1 MKHLPVPDDVQEFG
15 GFMNRIRR
23 GDAAAAEELVRR
35 YEPLIRREVRFQL
48 RDRRL
53 SRLFD
58 SMDVCQSVM
67 ASFFIRAAAGQYDLR
82 NRAQLVSLLVE
93 MAQHK
98 LASVV
103 RRQYRQRRDVRR
115 LSRVPA
121 DAADR
126 VPAAGPEPGDIV
138 AGEELLQRFR
148 ACLSAEE
155 RQLADWRSQ
164 GVPWAEIAVRL
175 GGTPGSRRLQL
186 LRAVD
191 RATRA
196 LGLEEP

>member
-1 MKHLPVPDDVQEFG
+1 MKHLSVPDDAQEFA
-15 GFMNRIRR
+15 GFMDRIRR

-53 SRLFD
+53 RRHFD

-82 NRAQLVSLLVE
+82 NRGQLVSLLVE

-98 LASVV
+98 LASAA

-115 LSRVPA
+115 LSRIA
-121 DAADR
+121 GDAAGR
-126 VPAAGPEPGDIV
+126 AAAEAPEPGDLV
-138 AGEELLQRFR
+138 ADAELLQRFR
-148 ACLSAEE
+148 QCLSAEE
-155 RQLADWRSQ
+155 RQLADWRSN

-175 GGTPGSRRLQL
+175 GGTPDARRLQL
-186 LRAVD
+186 LRAID
-191 RATRA
+191 RATRE
-196 LGLEEP
+196 LGLDD

>member
-1 MKHLPVPDDVQEFG
+1 MNRQAVPDDGQEFA
-15 GFMNRIRR
+15 GFMDRIRR

-53 SRLFD
+53 SRVFD

-98 LASVV
+98 LASAA
-103 RRQYRQRRDVRR
+103 RRQYRQCRDVRR
-115 LSRVPA
+115 LSRIA
-121 DAADR
+121 GDAAGR
-126 VPAAGPEPGDIV
+126 AAAEGPDPGDIV
-138 AGEELLQRFR
+138 ADEELLQRFR
-148 ACLSAEE
+148 QCLSAEE
-155 RQLADWRSQ
+155 RQLADWRSN
-164 GVPWAEIAVRL
+164 GVSWAEIADRL
-175 GGTPGSRRLQL
+175 GGTSGSRRLQL
-186 LRAVD
+186 FRAID
-191 RATRA
+191 RATRE
-196 LGLEEP
+196 LGLED

>member
-1 MKHLPVPDDVQEFG
+1 MNDLSVPDDAQEFG
-15 GFMNRIRR
+15 GFMDRIRR

-35 YEPLIRREVRFQL
+35 YEPLIRREVRFHL

-53 SRLFD
+53 GRLLD

-82 NRAQLVSLLVE
+82 NRGQLVSLLVE

-98 LASVV
+98 LASAA

-115 LSRVPA
+115 LSRVA
-121 DAADR
+121 GDVAGRAA
-126 VPAAGPEPGDIV
+126 AECPEPGDIV
-138 AGEELLQRFR
+138 ADEELLERFR
-148 ACLSAEE
+148 QCLSAEE

-164 GVPWAEIAVRL
+164 GVPWADIAARL

-186 LRAVD
+186 LRAID
-191 RATRA
+191 RATRE
-196 LGLEEP
+196 LGLD